1 MAMKP
6 RLDDICCLDIE
17 ASGLDDG
24 SYPIEIGVADCVS
37 HARHS
42 WLIKPT
48 ADWSSQGV
56 WSRAAAFPYLNQE
69 AINMSDFILKASV
82 RNDLGKGASRR
93 LRHAGKFPAVVYG
106 GEEAAVAIV
115 LNHDD
120 IVNQMDKPEFYEGLV
135 LVIDGKEVK
144 VKPQD
149 VQRHAFKPKVE
160 HMDFIR
166 I

>member
-1 MAMKP
+1 MKF
-6 RLDDICCLDIE
+6 E
-17 ASGLDDG
+17 A
-24 SYPIEIGVADCVS
+24 V
-37 HARHS
+37 
-42 WLIKPT
+42 
-48 ADWSSQGV
+48 
-56 WSRAAAFPYLNQE
+56 
-69 AINMSDFILKASV
+69 V
-82 RNDLGKGASRR
+82 RTELGKGASRR

-115 LNHDD
+115 LDHNE
-120 IVNQMDKPEFYEGLV
+120 VMNQMDKPEFYEAIT
-135 LVIDGKEVK
+135 LVIGGAEVK

>member
-1 MAMKP
+1 MKF
-6 RLDDICCLDIE
+6 E
-17 ASGLDDG
+17 A
-24 SYPIEIGVADCVS
+24 V
-37 HARHS
+37 
-42 WLIKPT
+42 
-48 ADWSSQGV
+48 
-56 WSRAAAFPYLNQE
+56 
-69 AINMSDFILKASV
+69 V
-82 RNDLGKGASRR
+82 RTELGKGASRR

-120 IVNQMDKPEFYEGLV
+120 IVNQMDKPEFYEGIV
-135 LVIDGKEVK
+135 LVIDGKEVN